1 MKILFASKNKNKFK
15 EIKEIF
21 KDSKFEIIFDDVLE
35 DVVEDKDTILGNA
48 QKKSEE
54 IFLKHNIPVLSDDSG
69 LFVEALGNL
78 PGVST
83 ARYAGENASD
93 QENIEK
99 MLKNLSNEENRKAFF
114 KTVIYFFDGETRLD
128 TEGILNGQI
137 TTTPRGNNGFGYD
150 PIFELDGST
159 LAELSFEEKTDISH
173 RKIAAKK
180 MCDLLTDTFA
190 E

>member
-15 EIKEIF
+15 EIKQIF
-21 KDSKFEIIFDDVLE
+21 KDSKFEIIFDEDLE

-99 MLKNLSNEENRKAFF
+99 LSL
-114 KTVIYFFDGETRLD
+114 IH
-128 TEGILNGQI
+128 I
-137 TTTPRGNNGFGYD
+137 
-150 PIFELDGST
+150 
-159 LAELSFEEKTDISH
+159 
-173 RKIAAKK
+173 
-180 MCDLLTDTFA
+180 
-190 E
+190 

>member
-21 KDSKFEIIFDDVLE
+21 KDSKFEIIFDDDLE

-69 LFVEALGNL
+69 LFVEALGTYL
-78 PGVST
+78 ESQLLDT
-83 ARYAGENASD
+83 QGENASD

-99 MLKNLSNEENRKAFF
+99 MLKNLSNEVK
-114 KTVIYFFDGETRLD
+114 
-128 TEGILNGQI
+128 
-137 TTTPRGNNGFGYD
+137 
-150 PIFELDGST
+150 
-159 LAELSFEEKTDISH
+159 
-173 RKIAAKK
+173 
-180 MCDLLTDTFA
+180 
-190 E
+190 

>member
-21 KDSKFEIIFDDVLE
+21 KDSKFEIIFDDDLE

-83 ARYAGENASD
+83 ARSAGENASD

-99 MLKNLSNEENRKAFF
+99 MLKNLSNEER
-114 KTVIYFFDGETRLD
+114 ISISG
-128 TEGILNGQI
+128 
-137 TTTPRGNNGFGYD
+137 
-150 PIFELDGST
+150 
-159 LAELSFEEKTDISH
+159 DISIMLKNSNEFEH
-173 RKIAAKK
+173 
-180 MCDLLTDTFA
+180 LLPNPNLWQRF
-190 E
+190 

>member
-15 EIKEIF
+15 EIREIF
-21 KDSKFEIIFDDVLE
+21 KDSKFEIIFDDDLE

-93 QENIEK
+93 QENIER
-99 MLKNLSNEENRKAFF
+99 MLKNLSNEENRKAQLYAQALANEGGSAKDWRNNVSSIGTLINSIFGG
-114 KTVIYFFDGETRLD
+114 TTRK
-128 TEGILNGQI
+128 
-137 TTTPRGNNGFGYD
+137 
-150 PIFELDGST
+150 S
-159 LAELSFEEKTDISH
+159 
-173 RKIAAKK
+173 
-180 MCDLLTDTFA
+180 
-190 E
+190 